1 MTNRLV
7 WILGINLTALL
18 AAACAEKPAKQE
30 AVGPASG
37 SSLSRAAAAG
47 TTVSAIVELS
57 DLYRAP
63 ETYDV
68 RITVKEIARGE
79 AAREIW
85 AKGGAPT
92 TPAKRG
98 FQHLLVRIRFEFAAR
113 GAPGDKSWLLDPK
126 QFSAYS
132 GSGRPY
138 DASSVPPPEPRLGGT
153 LRAGESLEGWTAFE
167 VAEDDA
173 EPVMTFSPGG
183 VWFRL
188 Y

>member
-7 WILGINLTALL
+7 WILGISLAVLL
-18 AAACAEKPAKQE
+18 AAACSEE
-30 AVGPASG
+30 AAGPAPG
-37 SSLSRAAAAG
+37 SSLSRAAAVG

-79 AAREIW
+79 AARELR
-85 AKGGAPT
+85 AKGGAPVI
-92 TPAKRG
+92 PAKKG
-98 FQHLLVRIRFEFAAR
+98 FQHLLARIRVEFAAR
-113 GAPGDKSWLLDPK
+113 GAPGDKSWPLDAK
-126 QFSAYS
+126 QFSVYS
-132 GSGRPY
+132 GSGSPY
-138 DASSVPPPEPRLGGT
+138 DASCAPPPEPRLGGT

-167 VAEDDA
+167 VAEDDG
-173 EPVMTFSPGG
+173 EPVITFSPGG
-183 VWFRL
+183 VWMRL